1 MGKVEVEVEVEVDGK
16 VTGTLEKSAP
26 GETYQAHYAN
36 QFSNPNRLCLDQVSP
51 QVPL

>member
-36 QFSNPNRLCLDQVSP
+36 QPSYPTGRDLGIFSAH
-51 QVPL
+51 